1 MENKSVVSKILS
13 GYKIP
18 DKTVPDKTGQTVLH
32 TGSFSNFTKL
42 NVNNSVSMTSISICR
57 EFKRFLSE

>member
-18 DKTVPDKTGQTVLH
+18 DKNKIPDKTVSDKTGQTVD
-32 TGSFSNFTKL
+32 TT
-42 NVNNSVSMTSISICR
+42 
-57 EFKRFLSE
+57 FLS